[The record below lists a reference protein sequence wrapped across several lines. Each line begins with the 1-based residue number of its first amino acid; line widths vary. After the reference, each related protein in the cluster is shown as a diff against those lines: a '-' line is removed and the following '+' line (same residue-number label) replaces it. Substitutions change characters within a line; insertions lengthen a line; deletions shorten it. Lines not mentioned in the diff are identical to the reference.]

1 MERKTKAQDLSKS
14 QKTLNKTYK
23 LGSLFDKSDKKTELK
38 KTYTRE
44 NDSESSGGIT
54 PKKDYVTTKQ
64 VNNTAVI
71 NQAVKDEKPTESIP
85 AFRVDYTSRK
95 ISEAE
100 VYNSTDTDLN
110 MTTEK
115 VGIKTTKLSSIID
128 DVASIVSAANKTTAD
143 STHTTTS
150 QAIEPSS
157 VINKVTSDP
166 ANVTTTTKN
175 ATVAFDVMT
184 LAKITV
190 KTNLFRINN
199 DVTYESDHSTNK
211 TAVVYKKT
219 YSTTNANTTTQT
231 TEISSINNNVTS
243 YPFTGLY
250 DTTNMTAIKST
261 TPNMT
266 SVQQRHNVTKDPDLT
281 ELTSSTTAASA
292 VTFSDA
298 VKTSQTT
305 EVSNNN
311 LTSYTDSVST
321 DVTSKSTNISSTV
334 TPLKYFFIGGGTVTL
349 LFALL
354 MIYFACRRS
363 RKRRKFELRKKQR
376 ENKNVIGL
384 EMGVYEE
391 FKKSFYEKRP
401 FDIEDVDF
409 AENVTEVTVVW
420 NQFKKKSTNYFD
432 ELLTYK

>member
-100 VYNSTDTDLN
+100 VYNSTDTALN
-110 MTTEK
+110 MTTKK
-115 VGIKTTKLSSIID
+115 VGTETTKLFSIID
-128 DVASIVSAANKTTAD
+128 DVASIVSAANKTIDD
-143 STHTTTS
+143 STHTKTF

-157 VINKVTSDP
+157 VINQVTSDP
-166 ANVTTTTKN
+166 ANVTTTTNKTN
-175 ATVAFDVMT
+175 ASNVMT
-184 LAKITV
+184 SAEVRATTS
-190 KTNLFRINN
+190 KTNLSRIGN
-199 DVTYESDHSTNK
+199 DVTYESD
-211 TAVVYKKT
+211 VYINT
-219 YSTTNANTTTQT
+219 TSTTNETTTPET
-231 TEISSINNNVTS
+231 TEILSVNDNVTN

-250 DTTNMTAIKST
+250 DTTSMTAAKPT
-261 TPNMT
+261 TTNMT
-266 SVQQRHNVTKDPDLT
+266 SVVNNVTKNPDLT
-281 ELTSSTTAASA
+281 ELTSSTTATSA
-292 VTFSDA
+292 VTFTDAITFSD
-298 VKTSQTT
+298 TITTTQTT
-305 EVSNNN
+305 ELSDIKNVFN
-311 LTSYTDSVST
+311 YTDSLST
-321 DVTSKSTNISSTV
+321 DVTSNTTNFPSTV
-334 TPLKYFFIGGGTVTL
+334 TPIKYFFVGGGTVAL

-363 RKRRKFELRKKQR
+363 KKRRKFELRKRQR
-376 ENKNVIGL
+376 ENKNVIGM

-409 AENVTEVTVVW
+409 AENVTEVTVVC
-420 NQFKKKSTNYFD
+420 NYMI
-432 ELLTYK
+432 YKVLKII